1 MSDNLHIENLLLIKI
16 SELPERPG
24 VYQYIDEAGVIIYVG
39 KAKNLRKR
47 VASYFGSSSN
57 LTPKTKVLVKKICDI
72 RFIVVDTESDAL
84 LLENNLIKQ
93 YRPRYNVML
102 KDDKTYP
109 RICITNESFPRVI
122 LTRRH
127 IKDGSVYFGPFS
139 SVYMAKTLLD
149 LIGQIFQLRT
159 CKLNLSPKSIRIDKW
174 RECLEY
180 HIKNCKGPCIGT
192 QDEQDYAS
200 NIEQVKK
207 ILKGDLHLVAAALK
221 DSIKS
226 CANDYK
232 YEEAEVLKQ
241 KLILLE
247 KYQNSSTVVDT
258 RYHELD
264 VFSFVDDLR
273 SAYVHFLKIHNG
285 NIVQSYSL
293 EMIKRLD
300 ESREDLLTIAITHI
314 RELFSS
320 ASNEIIVPFPINQDI
335 NGVQHITVPRAGDK
349 KKLLELSEKNV
360 KLFQIEQHN
369 NVKRVDPERH
379 TERILGTLQKD
390 LRLKD
395 SPVHIECFDNSNIQG
410 TSPVSACVVF
420 KNGKPS
426 KADYRHFHVKTV
438 VGANDY
444 ATMNEIITRRYTRL
458 IEEKEPL
465 PQLVIIDGGKGQL
478 GIALK
483 VFEKLG
489 IRGEVAL
496 IGLAE
501 RLEEIYFPEDPI
513 PLYLDKNSESLKL
526 IQHLRNEAHRFGLS
540 FHQKTRSKNMLDTFW
555 MELPGIGEKS
565 RSVLMAKYQTL
576 PKLKSA
582 SQEELSSIIGKKRS
596 AVLYEYVRNLEN

>member
-1 MSDNLHIENLLLIKI
+1 MNNNLPTEAPLLIKI
-16 SELPERPG
+16 LELPERPG

-47 VASYFGSSSN
+47 VSSYFGSSSN
-57 LTPKTKVLVKKICDI
+57 LSLKTKILVKKIYDI
-72 RFIVVDTESDAL
+72 RFLVVDTESDAL

-109 RICITNESFPRVI
+109 RICITNEPFPRVI

-127 IKDGSVYFGPFS
+127 VKDGSVYFGPFS
-139 SVYMAKTLLD
+139 SVYMAKILLD

-159 CKLNLSPKSIRIDKW
+159 CKLNLSPKSIQAGKL

-180 HIKNCKGPCIGT
+180 HIKNCKGPCIGN
-192 QDEQDYAS
+192 QDEQEYIY

-207 ILKGDLHLVAAALK
+207 ILRGDLHLVASVLK
-221 DSIKS
+221 DSMKN

-232 YEEAEVLKQ
+232 YEEAEELKQ

-247 KYQNSSTVVDT
+247 KYQKSSAIVDT

-264 VFSFVDDLR
+264 VFSFADDLR
-273 SAYVHFLKIHNG
+273 SAYVHFLKIRNG
-285 NIVQSYSL
+285 NVIQSYSL
-293 EMIKRLD
+293 EMVKRLD
-300 ESREDLLTIAITHI
+300 ESREDLLTLAMIHI

-320 ASNEIIVPFPINQDI
+320 NSNEIIVPFPVNQDI
-335 NGVQHITVPRAGDK
+335 NGVQHIIVPKTGDK

-360 KLFQIEQHN
+360 KIFQIEQHN
-369 NVKRVDPERH
+369 KIKRVDPEQH
-379 TERILGTLQKD
+379 IARILGTLQKD

-395 SPVHIECFDNSNIQG
+395 SPSHIECFDNSNIQG

-444 ATMNEIITRRYTRL
+444 ATMNEVITRRYTRL
-458 IEEKEPL
+458 IEENDSL
-465 PQLVIIDGGKGQL
+465 PQLVIVDGGKGQL
-478 GIALK
+478 GVALK

-540 FHQKTRSKNMLDTFW
+540 FHRKTRSKNMLDSFW

-565 RSVLMAKYQTL
+565 RLALMARYQTL
-576 PKLKSA
+576 QKLKSA

-596 AVLYEYVRNLEN
+596 AVLYEFLIRNS